1 MAEVIHLLPGIGVS
15 YDRDQAIKAAH
26 HLLLAYQALH
36 GLGSLSDAH
45 LDQVASLLAGLLG
58 DDDEIALA
66 GDLVNA
72 ALEAWPNA

>member
-15 YDRDQAIKAAH
+15 YDRDQAVKATH
-26 HLLLAYQALH
+26 HLLLAYQELH
-36 GLGSLSDAH
+36 GLASLSDAH

-58 DDDEIALA
+58 DNDEVVLA

-72 ALEAWPNA
+72 ALEASPDA